1 MILEGMSDLL
11 VGAGGWAY
19 FQVFGTDSLEAYA
32 QAFDFVEVNS
42 TYYELPS
49 ASVLSRWRERV
60 PPSFSFSVRC
70 PRMVVDRYGLKM
82 VTGTHHLLY
91 RVSEVCRALEAPV
104 MTILISSNSPV
115 EQDELGHRLKEF
127 LEKFKSDRTVVAV
140 EFRNRKATEEV
151 LEIMKDNGA
160 VHSVDLSN
168 GEPEYPGRILY
179 SRLFG
184 KGEENI
190 YEFDDSELKEITS
203 KASQPKF
210 EKSILAF
217 HGVRMYRDAGRV
229 KSFVEKGYFPK
240 ITSGIG
246 IDSIRET
253 LSEDARFPST
263 KSSLLKNQGWK
274 VYQDTDEVRKL
285 SSVLEKLPDG
295 DYRSVDDVLSQLRSH
310 TGLFP
315 SP

>member
-1 MILEGMSDLL
+1 MILEGMADLPI
-11 VGAGGWAY
+11 GAGGWAY
-19 FQVFGTDSLEAYA
+19 FQVFGTDSLEAYS

-42 TYYELPS
+42 TYYNLPGEMV
-49 ASVLSRWRERV
+49 ASSWRERV
-60 PPSFSFSVRC
+60 PSNFSFSVRC
-70 PRMVVDRYGLKM
+70 PRIVVDRYGLRI
-82 VTGTHHLLY
+82 VTGTRHLLQK
-91 RVSEVCRALEAPV
+91 VSEVCRTLEAPV
-104 MTILISSNSPV
+104 MTVLISANSPL
-115 EQDELGHRLKEF
+115 EQGELPQRLEGFLKEF
-127 LEKFKSDRTVVAV
+127 EGDGTVVAV
-140 EFRNRKATEEV
+140 EFRNREATEEA

-160 VHSVDLSN
+160 VHSVDLSK
-168 GEPEYPGRILY
+168 GQPGYPGRIMY

-190 YEFDDSELKEITS
+190 YEFDDSELKEIAT

-240 ITSGIG
+240 ITSGVG

-263 KSSLLKNQGWK
+263 RSSLLKSQGWK
-274 VYQDTDEVRKL
+274 VYQDTDEVRKI
-285 SSVLEKLPDG
+285 SSVLEKLPEG
-295 DYRSVDDVLSQLRSH
+295 EYRSLDDVLSQLRSH
-310 TGLFP
+310 SGLFS